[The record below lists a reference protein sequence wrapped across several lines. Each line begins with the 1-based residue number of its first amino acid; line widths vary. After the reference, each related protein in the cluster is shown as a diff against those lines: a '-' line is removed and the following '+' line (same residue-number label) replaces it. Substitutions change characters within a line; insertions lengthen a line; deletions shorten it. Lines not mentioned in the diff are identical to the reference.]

1 MSRADS
7 ILGRFPAHFEALKP
21 GKVLRS
27 AVAALARDLDVQ
39 AAELAAIRRS
49 HRLFDADELSD
60 LLLIAARHG
69 IMASSLE
76 LVTMRFERARSLLKD
91 LAAPADEAVW
101 DAAAA
106 RLLSLWSIEGD
117 EPKLALF
124 ADPNEDGSPVDLTGE
139 AGVTA
144 TARLVAA
151 ATAASSRK
159 SQNNA
164 ARTRIATTTR
174 IAASGNGTVR
184 ALLSGAANALD
195 LDIGPIRSSE
205 DRYPARHLRAR
216 PADAQVRRRQWP
228 DRACRRARGDRTGG
242 EPALPDGD
250 RCRAAQACG
259 AVRPAAPRIERATLQ
274 IRVTSEAERTVG
286 PMVVNRDEGHG
297 VGFAGSVPGGDRL
310 DIPRG
315 RPGQARRGR
324 CHLVRL
330 CLEGRLFRRCVEP
343 SFQRPGLCR
352 RCGRAARRDLCGF
365 FPDGGARLRLRLSSC
380 RRQSSD
386 AGCLRRPHPLRLF
399 RSGGA
404 RLAGPHA
411 RFAWLARRV
420 PPRPAV
426 GFLDGSVFAPGP
438 GETREPSALVSFSW
452 FERRAHAVRILIPPR
467 FRALEDDPEAPEVRR
482 RLVETVGRF
491 RPVGIL
497 VEAAFL
503 DDCWT
508 LGEGAMSA
516 AAADDP
522 VEALRGG
529 TVLWSAPEQGGT

>member
-1 MSRADS
+1 MGRADS

-49 HRLFDADELSD
+49 HRLFDADVLSD

-91 LAAPADEAVW
+91 LAAPADEAMR

-106 RLLSLWSIEGD
+106 KLLALWSLEGG

-124 ADPNEDGSPVDLTGE
+124 ADRNEDGSPVDLTGE
-139 AGVTA
+139 AGATA
-144 TARLVAA
+144 TLRLIAA
-151 ATAASSRK
+151 ATEASSRQA
-159 SQNNA
+159 QNDA
-164 ARTRIATTTR
+164 TRTRIATTIR
-174 IAASGNGTVR
+174 IAASGNATVR

-195 LDIGPIRSSE
+195 LEIGPIKSSE
-205 DRYPARHLRAR
+205 DRYLHASFAFDRLTLRAEG
-216 PADAQVRRRQWP
+216 
-228 DRACRRARGDRTGG
+228 GDGPI
-242 EPALPDGD
+242 EPAVAREVIGLEENPLYRVETD
-250 RCRAAQACG
+250 
-259 AVRPAAPRIERATLQ
+259 AAPRKHAELFDQLRRGFERATLQ
-274 IRVTSEAERTVG
+274 IRVTGEGARTVG

-297 VGFAGSVPGGDRL
+297 VGYAGSVPGGERL
-310 DIPRG
+310 TFSEDG
-315 RPGQARRGR
+315 RVTLGENDVTSSAFAWQGACFADAATP
-324 CHLVRL
+324 HVNDYVFT
-330 CLEGRLFRRCVEP
+330 EGADAP
-343 SFQRPGLCR
+343 
-352 RCGRAARRDLCGF
+352 RAASF
-365 FPDGGARLRLRLSSC
+365 AVAFPEAALD
-380 RRQSSD
+380 SD
-386 AGCLRRPHPLRLF
+386 F
-399 RSGGA
+399 VF
-404 RLAGPHA
+404 PHA
-411 RFAWLARRV
+411 GDSLPMPGVSVGRTRFAFFVQEAHASLGPTPGSPGGRRV
-420 PPRPAV
+420 APRPAD

-438 GETREPSALVSFSW
+438 DETRAPSALVSLSW
-452 FERRAHAVRILIPPR
+452 LERRAHAVRILIPSR
-467 FRALEDDPEAPEVRR
+467 LRALEDDPEAPEVRR

-503 DDCWT
+503 DDRWT

-516 AAADDP
+516 AASDDP
-522 VEALRGG
+522 VEALRGS